1 MPNQPQIAV
10 ITPTGLRPKR
20 RRYLTDLYES
30 LLAQDVAWEWII
42 APNGRQADLRTIP
55 PAIAADPRVKI
66 CARPDPGAA
75 PARNTAL
82 NYVSAPYLCYADD
95 DDILPAHSLAVRY
108 HRAVETGLGW
118 VAGMSADL
126 KRNGDLTTWD
136 CATPVGLH
144 DPGEVWTYWPSPQ
157 DGKPPLG
164 HTMLLTRTV
173 IARAY
178 GGHGGLTKGE
188 DYVFVMSI
196 TGNAA
201 GELLP
206 DITYHYRH
214 HRGQW
219 TKQSRYRDKAEYDA
233 RTFAWNQGQALREVR
248 HEPTLIG

>member
-1 MPNQPQIAV
+1 MPNHPQTAV
-10 ITPTGLRPKR
+10 ITPTGLHPKR

-30 LLAQDVAWEWII
+30 LLTQDVAWEWII

-95 DDILPAHSLAVRY
+95 DDILPPHSLAVRY

-126 KRNGDLTTWD
+126 KRNGTLTTWD

-144 DPGEVWTYWPSPQ
+144 DPGDVWTYWPSPQ
-157 DGKPPLG
+157 DSKPPLG